1 MALLRRLQAALRRLW
16 LGIDS
21 VLATPVLKTP
31 IARYRARQARR
42 LAAKVARAAD
52 PATSRRRLWAMTVLQ
67 GRRVAVARALAGNR
81 STPRLCLR
89 LFAHGPW
96 DVAAAVAG
104 NSSTPQRVLASSFN
118 HREAWAVRNAL
129 ASNPSAPIVALQRL
143 AISYEAVVRMRVA
156 ANVALPSQTVNAL
169 LQDRDV
175 YVRAVAASN
184 PRASADALEQLV
196 RPMQDPAWVLRVAA
210 SNPSCPRELAD
221 QTLTWIALGGTGN
234 TDPSFDPLT
243 CNGHPGD
250 TTVSVWSWY
259 RQAAIEGGEGS
270 EMHPLWRVRS
280 AITSSW
286 PRIPGR
292 VLMTLA
298 VDPQP
303 DVRLSVS
310 RFKEL
315 TFRRLKH
322 LARDADP
329 QVAAGAVRALK
340 QKRKGKPFVRRY
352 FFRRGILLPLML
364 VGLWLPP
371 LLSSKSD
378 PSGTP
383 PPSASQVTEYW
394 KPGEPITAYWYI
406 NGDGT
411 PGVLPGGGSVFA
423 DPVDSAG
430 NSVVVLSTGA
440 LTFDVQL
447 ALPAFTTTG
456 SPIATEFR
464 LGVDSSVT
472 MVVRPDVSPI
482 NFLVTTAVAGA
493 VTNADLRITYEEF
506 TQ

>member
-1 MALLRRLQAALRRLW
+1 MAVLHRLLAALRRQLKAV
-16 LGIDS
+16 DS
-21 VLATPVLKTP
+21 VLAMPLLKRP
-31 IARYRARQARR
+31 IARYRAGQARR

-52 PATSRRRLWAMTVLQ
+52 PATSRRRLLAMTVFSA
-67 GRRVAVARALAGNR
+67 RRTPIARALAGNR

-89 LFAHGPW
+89 VFAHGPW

-104 NSSTPQRVLASSFN
+104 NASTPLRVLASSFI

-129 ASNPSAPIVALQRL
+129 ACNPSTPVAALQRL
-143 AISYEAVVRMRVA
+143 ATSYEAVIRMRVA
-156 ANVALPSQTVNAL
+156 ANVALPSPTVNAL

-175 YVRAVAASN
+175 YVRAVAAGN

-196 RPMQDPAWVLRVAA
+196 RPMRDPAWVLRVAA

-303 DVRLSVS
+303 EVRQSVS

-315 TFRRLKH
+315 TFARLKH
-322 LARDADP
+322 LARDVDP
-329 QVAAGAVRALK
+329 QVAAGAVRAIK
-340 QKRKGKPFVRRY
+340 QKRKSKTFWRRY
-352 FFRRGILLPLML
+352 LMRRGFVLPLLL

-371 LLSSKSD
+371 LLSSHND
-378 PSGTP
+378 PSQIQ
-383 PPSASQVTEYW
+383 PPSLSQGTIYW
-394 KPGEPITAYWYI
+394 QPGDPFNAYWYT
-406 NGDGT
+406 NADGV
-411 PGVLPGGGSVFA
+411 PDVLPGGGSVFA
-423 DPVDSAG
+423 DPVDTAG
-430 NSVVVLSTGA
+430 NSVVVLSTGSIPFSVELGDPA
-440 LTFDVQL
+440 LTPF
-447 ALPAFTTTG
+447 G
-456 SPIATEFR
+456 SPIAAEFQ
-464 LGVDSSVT
+464 LGTDSSTT
-472 MVVRPDVSPI
+472 MVVRPGESPI
-482 NFLVTTAVAGA
+482 NFFVTTNVAGE
-493 VTNADLRITYEEF
+493 VTNADLRITY
-506 TQ
+506 